1 MTGAPRSPP
10 EWDCEL
16 HFIEAVRLALSQI
29 RVQKLK
35 SFFTLLGVVIG
46 VMFLIAVVSIVEG
59 MSRYV
64 EEDFAAKIIGKNTF
78 SFRRRPDVNVGN
90 VSDETWREYSRR
102 PRVYERDV
110 AVARGALPP
119 GTVSAIENMTFAYAN
134 SQYGRPRQ
142 VQVIATETDYFRIK
156 SYNLTSGRLFSPQE
170 AELGTPVVIIGTEI
184 ATHFFKGLD
193 PIGRELRIGG
203 TPYNIIGLLEKQGN
217 VFGFSLDR
225 MVIGPYKSPLSRVTN
240 PRGDIDALV
249 VQAPSRELLDD
260 AMESVREVMRGFR
273 RLPPARPDNFALETS
288 DAALSFFDELKGKLI
303 LFGTALPA
311 IGLVVG
317 AMVIMN
323 IMLVAVAERTRE
335 IGIRKALGAKRK
347 DILSQ
352 FLVESATLSVFGAA
366 IGIGLGIALAK
377 IVAAVSPLPAS
388 VAPWSI
394 ALALLVGA
402 GVGIVAGMY
411 PASRAARLDPITALR
426 QE

>member
-1 MTGAPRSPP
+1 MTAAPRSRLA
-10 EWDCEL
+10 WDSEL
-16 HFIEAVRLALSQI
+16 QFLEAVRLALSQI

-102 PRVYERDV
+102 PRVYDAEV
-110 AVARGALPP
+110 AVARSALPP
-119 GTVSAIENMTFAYAN
+119 GTISAVENMTFAYAN

-142 VQVIATETDYFRIK
+142 VQVIATEADYFRIK
-156 SYNLTSGRLFSPQE
+156 SYNLTSGRVFSPQE
-170 AELGTPVVIIGTEI
+170 AELGTPVVIIGTEV
-184 ATHFFKGLD
+184 ASHFFKGLD
-193 PIGRELRIGG
+193 PIGREIRIGG
-203 TPYNIIGLLEKQGN
+203 TPYSIIGLLEKQGN

-225 MVIGPYKSPLSRVTN
+225 MVIGPYKSSLSRVTN

-249 VQAPSRELLDD
+249 VQAPSREMLDD
-260 AMESVREVMRGFR
+260 AMESVREVLRGFR

-335 IGIRKALGAKRK
+335 IGIRKALGAKRR

-352 FLVESATLSVFGAA
+352 FLVEAATLSVCGAA
-366 IGIGLGIALAK
+366 IGIGLGIAGAK
-377 IVAAVSPLPAS
+377 VIAAVTPLPAS

-394 ALALLVGA
+394 LLALLVGA

-411 PASRAARLDPITALR
+411 PASRAARLDPIAALR

>member
-1 MTGAPRSPP
+1 VQ
-10 EWDCEL
+10 
-16 HFIEAVRLALSQI
+16 FFEAVRLALSQI

-78 SFRRRPDVNVGN
+78 SLRRRPDINVGN
-90 VSDETWREYSRR
+90 VTEETWREYSRR
-102 PRVYERDV
+102 PRIYEPDV
-110 AVARGALPP
+110 AVARAALPP
-119 GTVSAIENMTFAYAN
+119 GTVSAVENMTFAYAN

-142 VQVIATETDYFRIK
+142 VQVIATETDYFKIK

-170 AELGTPVVIIGTEI
+170 AQLGTPVVIIGTEV
-184 ATHFFKGLD
+184 ASHFFRGLD

-203 TPYNIIGLLEKQGN
+203 MPYSIIGLLEKQGN

-225 MVIGPYKSPLSRVTN
+225 MVIGPYKSTLSRVTN

-335 IGIRKALGAKRK
+335 IGIRKALGAKRR

-377 IVAAVSPLPAS
+377 VVAAVSPLPAS

-411 PASRAARLDPITALR
+411 PASRAARLDPIAALR

>member
-1 MTGAPRSPP
+1 V
-10 EWDCEL
+10 
-16 HFIEAVRLALSQI
+16 HFLEAIRLALSQI

-102 PRVYERDV
+102 PRVYDVDV
-110 AVARGALPP
+110 AVARSALPP
-119 GTVSAIENMTFAYAN
+119 GAVSAVENMTFAYAN
-134 SQYGRPRQ
+134 TPHARPRQ
-142 VQVIATETDYFRIK
+142 VQVIATESDYFRIK
-156 SYNLTSGRLFSPQE
+156 SYNLTNGRLFSPQE
-170 AELGTPVVIIGTEI
+170 AELGSPVVVIGTEV
-184 ATHFFKGLD
+184 ASHFFRGLD
-193 PIGRELRIGG
+193 PVGREIRIGG
-203 TPYNIIGLLEKQGN
+203 TPFTVIGLLEKQGN

-225 MVIGPYKSPLSRVTN
+225 MVIGPYTSSLSRVTN
-240 PRGDIDALV
+240 PRGDVDALV
-249 VQAPSRELLDD
+249 VQTATRDQLDD
-260 AMESVREVMRGFR
+260 AMESVREAMRGFR
-273 RLPPARPDNFALETS
+273 RLGPARPDNFALETA
-288 DAALSFFDELKGKLI
+288 DAALSFFDELKGRLI

-335 IGIRKALGAKRK
+335 IGIRKALGAKRR

-352 FLVESATLSVFGAA
+352 FLVESATLSVVGAA
-366 IGIGLGIALAK
+366 IGIGLGIGLAK
-377 IVAAVSPLPAS
+377 IIAAVSPLPAS

-394 ALALLVGA
+394 LLALGVGA

>member
-1 MTGAPRSPP
+1 MQF
-10 EWDCEL
+10 L
-16 HFIEAVRLALSQI
+16 EAVRLALSQI

-90 VSDETWREYSRR
+90 VTDETWREYSRR
-102 PRVYERDV
+102 PRVYEPDV
-110 AVARGALPP
+110 AVARRALPP
-119 GTVSAIENMTFAYAN
+119 GTVSAVENMTFAYAN
-134 SQYGRPRQ
+134 TQYARPRQ
-142 VQVIATETDYFRIK
+142 VQVIATESDYFKIK

-184 ATHFFKGLD
+184 ASHFFRGLD
-193 PIGRELRIGG
+193 PLGREIRIGG
-203 TPYNIIGLLEKQGN
+203 TPFTVIGLLEKQGN

-225 MVIGPYKSPLSRVTN
+225 MVIGPYKSSLSRVTN

-249 VQAPSRELLDD
+249 VQAPSREMLDD
-260 AMESVREVMRGFR
+260 AMESVREAMRGFR
-273 RLPPARPDNFALETS
+273 RLGPARPDNFALETS
-288 DAALSFFDELKGKLI
+288 DAALSFFDELKGRLI

-335 IGIRKALGAKRK
+335 IGIRKALGAKRR

-394 ALALLVGA
+394 LLALVVGA

-411 PASRAARLDPITALR
+411 PASRAARLDPIAALR